1 MYGGGYG
8 RPPPQQ
14 YGYGQPQ
21 YGAPPP
27 QQYGYPPPQQYGA
40 PPPPQYGQGAYGYGG
55 MPPIAPKVPTGKIED
70 VKSLWLGEVQPD
82 WTEEYVRSIY
92 AECGKRFNVK
102 LLRDRATGQSQ
113 GYGFLEFESHKD
125 AEEVLNLYRDKP
137 IPGTPFKCALKW
149 GGGHGNAPAKNSGV
163 AGPHACWVLGPP
175 VQTDFSIFVGDL
187 DYNVTEETLHNTFA
201 KKYQS
206 IISTKLVVDMSTGY
220 PKASRSSSSP
230 RQMTGTRP

>member
-8 RPPPQQ
+8 RPPPN
-14 YGYGQPQ
+14 YGGGYGQPQ

-40 PPPPQYGQGAYGYGG
+40 PPPPQYGQGAYGYGVQ
-55 MPPIAPKVPTGKIED
+55 PPIGAPKIPTGKIED

-102 LLRDRATGQSQ
+102 LLRDRSTGQSQ

-149 GGGHGNAPAKNSGV
+149 GGGHGNAPAKNSEWRAHTP
-163 AGPHACWVLGPP
+163 AGYSGPP

-187 DYNVTEETLHNTFA
+187 DYNVTRPRRTSSCA
-201 KKYQS
+201 S
-206 IISTKLVVDMSTGY
+206 IWGLSGCT
-220 PKASRSSSSP
+220 
-230 RQMTGTRP
+230 

>member
-1 MYGGGYG
+1 M
-8 RPPPQQ
+8 
-14 YGYGQPQ
+14 
-21 YGAPPP
+21 
-27 QQYGYPPPQQYGA
+27 
-40 PPPPQYGQGAYGYGG
+40 
-55 MPPIAPKVPTGKIED
+55 
-70 VKSLWLGEVQPD
+70 KSLWLGEVQPD

-149 GGGHGNAPAKNSGV
+149 GGGHGNKPAANSEWRAHTP
-163 AGPHACWVLGPP
+163 AGYSGPP

-187 DYNVTEETLHNTFA
+187 DYNVCLLYT
-201 KKYQS
+201 S
-206 IISTKLVVDMSTGY
+206 
-220 PKASRSSSSP
+220 PSP
-230 RQMTGTRP
+230 RDATLSRMPSSA

>member
-21 YGAPPP
+21 YGAP
-27 QQYGYPPPQQYGA
+27 QQYGYPPQQQYGA

-113 GYGFLEFESHKD
+113 GYGFLEFECD
-125 AEEVLNLYRDKP
+125 LRVLR
-137 IPGTPFKCALKW
+137 C
-149 GGGHGNAPAKNSGV
+149 
-163 AGPHACWVLGPP
+163 
-175 VQTDFSIFVGDL
+175 
-187 DYNVTEETLHNTFA
+187 
-201 KKYQS
+201 
-206 IISTKLVVDMSTGY
+206 
-220 PKASRSSSSP
+220 
-230 RQMTGTRP
+230 